1 MGEAAG
7 GRWEGRPGGGGA
19 ARSPQPSRA
28 VLAAAE
34 VRPDVG
40 QQPRSGGDSNLR
52 TNVRS
57 HTRAGQ
63 AESLVGGG
71 SRGGLPSAPA
81 AGSARSRGRRES
93 RGGFIKGPVAIP
105 TEGVTLFLRLGKG
118 LCKSRDRQS
127 GLSLSL

>member
-1 MGEAAG
+1 M
-7 GRWEGRPGGGGA
+7 

-28 VLAAAE
+28 VLVAAE
-34 VRPDVG
+34 VQPDVG

-63 AESLVGGG
+63 AELLVGGG

-81 AGSARSRGRRES
+81 AGSAHSGGRRES
-93 RGGFIKGPVAIP
+93 RGGFIKGPVEIP
-105 TEGVTLFLRLGKG
+105 TEGVTLSPRIGKG
-118 LCKSRDRQS
+118 LYKSGARQKRFRLKPLKS
-127 GLSLSL
+127 IC